1 MTTTQA
7 ICESMGWRIWQN
19 ETGGPFSK
27 KFYHVSNNKYHSFY
41 SEYSPFDINKDCTIE
56 IAKLLQSRLVE
67 EGWSISVH
75 QLHDPREDG
84 KPFMAY
90 GYKAD
95 GQNVSSEWTA
105 SEPSAILALYC
116 KIHGIEVDK

>member
-1 MTTTQA
+1 MNTQA
-7 ICESMGWRIWQN
+7 ICESMGWD
-19 ETGGPFSK
+19 
-27 KFYHVSNNKYHSFY
+27 KYRNPSY
-41 SEYSPFDINKDCTIE
+41 DIRL
-56 IAKLLQSRLVE
+56 AKLLQSRLVE

-75 QLHDPREDG
+75 QLHDPREDD

-116 KIHGIEVDK
+116 KVHGIEGDK